1 MPNFRAI
8 NQASESPLKPTA
20 GARQLPD
27 TVSRPNC
34 EMNPARP
41 SVVVPLLHKPSEDQ
55 PRHKS
60 DLGKAVAK
68 AKRKRKKSSA
78 STSKPRRQQAVREKK
93 LVPSIEYSPRKPT
106 GSSERGNDGAGDSEF
121 VPSEADLT
129 GISMSLASNT
139 PSRRSPRKHPSKYRD
154 TELSQQA
161 SSAHAAIRRESS
173 PPMAPR
179 IAARPTSPSL
189 SSSPL
194 RQKLYEQH
202 EFVELPKEVFDRIDR
217 IERSERI
224 ECKHRKKQKRIEKEA
239 MMAEKR
245 KDKGK
250 AAEQRPIEETHRSRQ
265 KRDKRKAQG
274 QMEQNEPRKRRKVE
288 KSEKPRPE
296 DPAYNGRGPS
306 EGLQSSKQRSEGE
319 TTEEQA
325 QRYRPVLIKAEDR
338 LDINDSLSKTGIEAR
353 SEGSKNKKVQPS
365 SQASAKTQHSP
376 LHDAQLDKPG
386 KQASK
391 NRARKKRPPKQDC
404 RESLKRREVSVPE
417 SFRPCTCSELPDY
430 FTENPGY
437 VPRLETWPRRA
448 SQFYEHVKQIS
459 NCRGTVHPR
468 HVVNACY
475 WILKESGYPERCD
488 GNFVQAT
495 DEVAQRVSSTSGRSD
510 PDPRRAQSSISPPVF
525 YGKRSGCQPDPR
537 TGSSVLVYQPSQDSN
552 TKCSPSMALPV
563 RNRGDSAR
571 THDPSSIGQP
581 SKSAELNKSCNY
593 ITPPRSSPLGQRL
606 GVGVPNEGNDA
617 PYGQENVGARQTSK
631 ILPEASSVH
640 DRPQRSFDAQ
650 RRRHQSA
657 PVNVLSRSSNG
668 DERNNLF
675 LVAPRREDHALQ
687 EISNNSIFQRMER
700 RMDAFQKA
708 ILERLPTT
716 APTQIAAAGPVSAPA
731 PITAAAAQGENG
743 ADQRPASSN
752 ERRRP
757 SHANRP
763 KLDRNVPA
771 HLRLS
776 DEAIIEVGRIVSPYE
791 RHVGAPQAFDQRGR
805 LFADYKRLLSRTADD
820 GGGLVWTLGEIRRLT
835 R

>member
-1 MPNFRAI
+1 MPNFRAK
-8 NQASESPLKPTA
+8 NQLSESPLKPTPA
-20 GARQLPD
+20 VRQLPD
-27 TVSRPNC
+27 IVSRPKG
-34 EMNPARP
+34 EMRQARP
-41 SVVVPLLHKPSEDQ
+41 SVVVPALDKPSEDQ
-55 PRHKS
+55 PRQKS
-60 DLGKAVAK
+60 DIRQAVTKATK
-68 AKRKRKKSSA
+68 ALEKPRKKKRSSA
-78 STSKPRRQQAVREKK
+78 STSKPRRQQAVRENK

-106 GSSERGNDGAGDSEF
+106 GSPERDNDGAGDSEF

-154 TELSQQA
+154 TKLSPQA

-173 PPMAPR
+173 PPMAPG
-179 IAARPTSPSL
+179 ISARPTSPSL
-189 SSSPL
+189 WSSPL
-194 RQKLYEQH
+194 RQKRYEQH
-202 EFVELPKEVFDRIDR
+202 EFVELPKKVFDRIDR
-217 IERSERI
+217 SERSERI
-224 ECKHRKKQKRIEKEA
+224 ERKHRKKQKRIEKEA

-274 QMEQNEPRKRRKVE
+274 QMEQNEPRKRRKAE

-296 DPAYNGRGPS
+296 DPAYNGRVPS

-365 SQASAKTQHSP
+365 SQASAKTQHFP
-376 LHDAQLDKPG
+376 LHDEQLDKPG
-386 KQASK
+386 EQASR
-391 NRARKKRPPKQDC
+391 NRGRQERPPKQDC

-417 SFRPCTCSELPDY
+417 GFRPCTCSELPAY
-430 FTENPGY
+430 FTEDPRY

-459 NCRGTVHPR
+459 NCRGTIHPR

-475 WILKESGYPERCD
+475 WILKASGYPERCEE
-488 GNFVQAT
+488 NFVQST
-495 DEVAQRVSSTSGRSD
+495 DEVAQGVSSTSGRSD
-510 PDPRRAQSSISPPVF
+510 SDPRRAQSSISPPVF
-525 YGKRSGCQPDPR
+525 YGKRSGCRPDAS
-537 TGSSVLVYQPSQDSN
+537 TGSSLRSGLRPLQDGGTEGTQSK
-552 TKCSPSMALPV
+552 TLPV
-563 RNRGDSAR
+563 RNQDRTAR
-571 THDPSSIGQP
+571 THDAPLVSQP
-581 SKSAELNKSCNY
+581 SKSAELNQTCNY
-593 ITPPRSSPLGQRL
+593 LT
-606 GVGVPNEGNDA
+606 A
-617 PYGQENVGARQTSK
+617 PSGQENVGARQTSK
-631 ILPEASSVH
+631 TLLGASSVY

-657 PVNVLSRSSNG
+657 PVHVVGRNSAVGERDRLLQSAPQQHDVL
-668 DERNNLF
+668 
-675 LVAPRREDHALQ
+675 H
-687 EISNNSIFQRMER
+687 EISNNAIFKRMNQRMDE
-700 RMDAFQKA
+700 FQKA
-708 ILERLPTT
+708 ILERLPAT

-731 PITAAAAQGENG
+731 PNTAAAAQGENG
-743 ADQRPASSN
+743 ADGRPASSS
-752 ERRRP
+752 ERTRP
-757 SHANRP
+757 SRAIRP
-763 KLDRNVPA
+763 RLDRNVPA
-771 HLRLS
+771 HLRLT
-776 DEAIIEVGRIVSPYE
+776 DEAIIEVGRIVTPYE

-820 GGGLVWTLGEIRRLT
+820 GGGLVWTPDEIRRLT